1 MHHKITVLHD
11 TASGGVRRSL
21 EEECF
26 DTKREIFCH
35 GEITAELAN
44 QLILQMRYLTKL
56 DETAPITM
64 YINSGGG
71 SVSAGLAIYDAM
83 NILSCPIHTVCTCLA
98 ASMASVLFTA
108 GNHRLLYPH
117 AEVMIH
123 DPLISG
129 MEKGSA
135 LAVEKISKRLMDK
148 RIAIADILAKHS
160 HHTRREV
167 LKRMKSETY
176 FTAKEAVAFGLAD
189 GIKEAGKGGSL
200 CGMIQ
205 PQES

>member
-1 MHHKITVLHD
+1 MYRNITILHD
-11 TASGGVRRSL
+11 TASGGILRSL

-26 DTKREIFCH
+26 DTKREIFLC
-35 GEITAELAN
+35 GEITTELAD
-44 QLILQMRYLTKL
+44 QLILQMRYLMEL
-56 DETAPITM
+56 DGTAPITM

-71 SVSAGLAIYDAM
+71 SVPAGLAIYDAM
-83 NILSCPIHTVCTCLA
+83 TLLSCPVHTVCTCLA
-98 ASMASVLFTA
+98 ASMASVLFAA
-108 GNHRLLYPH
+108 GNYRLLYPH

-135 LAVEKISKRLMDK
+135 LAVEKISRRLMDK
-148 RIAIADILAKHS
+148 RIVIADLLAKHS
-160 HHTRREV
+160 HHPRREV

-176 FTAKEAVAFGLAD
+176 FTAKEAVSFGLAD
-189 GIKEAGKGGSL
+189 AIEKSGKGGSL
-200 CGMIQ
+200 CGAMR